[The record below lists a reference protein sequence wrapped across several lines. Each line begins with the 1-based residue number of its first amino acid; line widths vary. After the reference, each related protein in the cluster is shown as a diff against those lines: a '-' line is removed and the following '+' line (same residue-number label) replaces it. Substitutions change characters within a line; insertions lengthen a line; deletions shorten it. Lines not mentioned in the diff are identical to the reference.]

1 MPRHLPSLKALTSF
15 EAAARTG
22 SLSKAARELNV
33 THGAIS
39 RAVRLLER
47 ELGRPLLQR
56 SGSGVTATDAGERLA
71 REVATAWA
79 RVRSTWES
87 LGQSAD
93 GDTVTVTLSTSLA
106 LKWLV
111 PRLSAFQMRA
121 PDVTLRLV
129 TDDRVL
135 DLARHGIDGALRFG
149 TGPWPD
155 CQVRFSVTER
165 LVPVAS
171 PSLLEQAGVAPGG
184 LDVEC
189 VLRLP
194 MLNDE
199 VHPGWDAWATLA
211 CQPPPP
217 PTGSRGQ
224 FQDTA
229 VLIGAAISGRGAAL
243 VRHLLAN
250 DDLEAGRLVRLPG
263 PSVEL
268 AGRLSVL
275 AAPGPV
281 SPAWQAFEAWLRE
294 ELQVAKAH

>member
-1 MPRHLPSLKALTSF
+1 MPRHLPSLRALTSF

-22 SLSKAARELNV
+22 SLSQAARELNV

-39 RAVRLLER
+39 RAVRMLER

-56 SGSGVTATDAGERLA
+56 SGNGVVATDAGERLA

-79 RVRSTWES
+79 RVRSAWES
-87 LGQSAD
+87 LGQSAH

-111 PRLSAFQMRA
+111 PRLSAFQSRV

-149 TGPWPD
+149 TGPWTE
-155 CQVRFSVTER
+155 CQLRFSVAER
-165 LVPVAS
+165 LVPVAA
-171 PSLLEQAGVAPGG
+171 PSLLEQAGAAPDDMD
-184 LDVEC
+184 LEA

-194 MLNDE
+194 LLNDE
-199 VHPGWDAWATLA
+199 VHPGWDAWAKQARL
-211 CQPPPP
+211 PPPP
-217 PTGSRGQ
+217 AGGRGQ

-250 DDLEAGRLVRLPG
+250 DDLEAGRLVPLPG
-263 PSVEL
+263 PRVGL
-268 AGRLSVL
+268 AGHLSVL
-275 AAPGPV
+275 VAPGPV
-281 SPAWQAFEAWLRE
+281 SPAWQAFETWLRK
-294 ELQVAKAH
+294 ELRAAGGR